1 MPNIFNKE
9 TGELGVKQERI
20 TISSRI
26 VIGNSGG
33 QVINLQNGVIGVA
46 TKGFKDISPNSK
58 DDSTAESM
66 IVKIE
71 DVFTV
76 SSEISK
82 ILS

>member
-1 MPNIFNKE
+1 M
-9 TGELGVKQERI
+9 GVKQERV

-26 VIGNSGG
+26 VTGNSGG
-33 QVINLQNGVIGVA
+33 LVINLQNEVIGIA

-58 DDSTAESM
+58 NDSTAESM

-71 DVFTV
+71 DACIACMTV